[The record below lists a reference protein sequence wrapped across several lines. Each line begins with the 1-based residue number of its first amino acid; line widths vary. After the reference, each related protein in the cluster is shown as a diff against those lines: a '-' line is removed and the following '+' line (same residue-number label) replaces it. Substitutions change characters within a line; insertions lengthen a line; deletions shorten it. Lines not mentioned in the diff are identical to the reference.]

1 MFDTNWELI
10 AGDTAHD
17 IEVLNL
23 ANQANVIEALVRFFL
38 HHRGADEN
46 GCHAH
51 PNTVALRE
59 LHRTAT
65 FLLLERPGE
74 LRTAEV
80 HVGDGTGKVVLE
92 PPASKDVPAVL
103 DRFFEE
109 LAGRWRVDG
118 PLEIAA
124 FTLWMVNWV
133 HPFMN
138 GNGRTARALCY
149 TCLSLKLG
157 FVLPGS
163 PTLIDLIME
172 NRPEY
177 YYSLKMADEGYQV
190 SGAPNLEALRGLIDR
205 LLVRQLET
213 VSAS

>member
-10 AGDTAHD
+10 TGDTAHD

-38 HHRGADEN
+38 HHRGADET
-46 GCHAH
+46 GCRSH
-51 PNTVALRE
+51 PNITALKE

-65 FLLLERPGE
+65 FLLLQHPGE
-74 LRTAEV
+74 LRDSEV
-80 HVGDGTGKVVLE
+80 HVADSKGNVVLD
-92 PPASKDVPAVL
+92 PPRSKDVPQVL
-103 DRFFEE
+103 DEMFGE
-109 LAGRWRVDG
+109 LTERWVNSA

-133 HPFMN
+133 HPFKN

-172 NRPEY
+172 NRPD
-177 YYSLKMADEGYQV
+177 YYSALKDADEGFKRT
-190 SGAPNLEALRGLIDR
+190 GRPNLNSLVSMIDR
-205 LLVRQLET
+205 LLVVQFES
-213 VSAS
+213 VQAE